1 MRMDLGSP
9 INGVEKSEKTTLD
22 PCSGCV
28 VTMTV
33 TWNEKLVVRCNVCEV
48 FIQDSIFEYP

>member
-48 FIQDSIFEYP
+48 FI